1 MPLADDLTVLDR
13 GHQGYGGDVGAQWD
27 RVDPKTKALTG
38 ANLFL
43 VPIFSLFYFISFL
56 SDSFMFI
63 DMHRRSGCVL
73 RLWLARQA
81 GVDALQRH

>member
-1 MPLADDLTVLDR
+1 VSLADDLTVLDR

-38 ANLFL
+38 ANLHL
-43 VPIFSLFYFISFL
+43 VLLLSLSAPSCQIQSACRVL
-56 SDSFMFI
+56 NAPLGQVFI

-73 RLWLARQA
+73 RLWLA
-81 GVDALQRH
+81 